1 MSRPRTVL
9 PDALA
14 AGLIGLAIFA
24 WFGHAFLNYDTFYSL
39 VWGSDLAHGRTPDYK
54 VPFAPTTHPLAMV
67 VGIPASLFGNAGE
80 GIMLAIVI
88 LGLGFLV
95 VGIFRLGSELLSW
108 PIGLLAALIVLTR
121 QPFLNYGIRGY
132 VDLVVIALVVWSA
145 VLEARRP
152 RRGWPVLVLLGLAGL
167 LRPEAWL
174 YAGAY
179 WLWLFPWFDW
189 DQRLRYLALVL
200 AAPLLWGFSDLLI
213 TGDFLWSL
221 HGTHDLASE
230 LGRQT
235 GLLNG
240 FKLAPRRVGEI
251 VRLPEL
257 IAAVIGL
264 VFGLRWLRSQVALP
278 AAIGLLNAAAFV
290 LFGIAGLSL
299 LTRYLFLA
307 GAIVALF
314 AAIGCLGWL
323 ELPARTRGRALWRG
337 LGVVSLGAI
346 VVFFGLQQVDR
357 LSDLRTDIRNR
368 DRVQDDLRSLAN
380 APELRACHPV
390 FVPNHRPVPLLAYW
404 VDIRPNEIL
413 TRTPGAR
420 GSLILP
426 ANDEVQKL
434 SILDPHEPVP
444 LRLRA
449 PAGYR
454 LAERNRSWLLYAAGC
469 NGRWKFVYPP
479 TGGK

>member
-67 VGIPASLFGNAGE
+67 VGIPASLFGNTGE

-88 LGLGFLV
+88 FALGGLV
-95 VGIFRLGSELLSW
+95 VGVFRLGTELLSW

-145 VLEARRP
+145 VMEARQP

-189 DQRLRYLALVL
+189 DQRLRYLAGVL

-235 GLLNG
+235 GLVNG

-264 VFGLRWLRSQVALP
+264 VLGFRWFRERVALP
-278 AAIGLLNAAAFV
+278 AAIGALNAAAFV

-307 GAIVALF
+307 GTMVALF
-314 AAIGCLGWL
+314 AAVGCLGWI
-323 ELPARTRGRALWRG
+323 ELRPGDRGRVLWRG
-337 LGVVSLGAI
+337 VGVVSLGVI

-357 LSDLRTDIRNR
+357 LTSLRTDIRNR
-368 DRVQDDLRSLAN
+368 DRVQDDLRMLAG
-380 APELRACHPV
+380 APVFDSCRPV

-404 VDIRPNEIL
+404 ADIRPKQIL
-413 TRTPGAR
+413 TQSPTPGGA
-420 GSLILP
+420 LVLP
-426 ANDEVQKL
+426 ANADVQKL

-444 LRLRA
+444 LRLSA
-449 PAGYR
+449 PAGFR
-454 LAERNRSWLLYAAGC
+454 IVARDRSWLLYAGPRC
-469 NGRWKFVYPP
+469 K
-479 TGGK
+479 